1 MAEIM
6 KKTGRIL
13 VVDDDTDVLN
23 AARLYLKQHV
33 EKVDVET
40 NPKLVPSLMKEYDY
54 DAILLDM
61 NFTEDVSSGEEGFT
75 WLEKIL
81 EIDPA
86 MAVVLITAYGDVEKA
101 VQAVKMGASDFVLKP
116 WQNEKLLATVT
127 SAMNLSQSKRDSQ
140 RLKTQNAAL
149 KADMEQPY
157 QNIIGESRVMEQVFQ
172 TIEKVA
178 KTDANVLITGENGTG
193 KELVARALHRRS
205 NRSENA
211 FISVDM
217 GALPESLFE
226 SELFGHEKGAFTDAK
241 ESRAGRF
248 EIANG
253 GTLFLDEIGNIPLQL
268 QPKLLSAIQTHEI
281 RKIGSN
287 KTTKIDIRLICA
299 TNENINEM
307 VKNHDFRQDLLYRI
321 NTIEIKLPPLR
332 ERVEDVPLL
341 VEHFLKK
348 YRTKYK
354 KQVHGITNQALEHLK
369 NYHWPGNIRELEHA
383 VERAVIM
390 TDEDKLQK
398 GDFLLT
404 SRSENSDQLPVAG
417 LNLEEVEKTV
427 IRKAMEKHE
436 GNISHAAEELGLTRA
451 SLYRR
456 LEKYGL

>member
-1 MAEIM
+1 M

-33 EKVDVET
+33 EKVDVEKT
-40 NPKLVPSLMKEYDY
+40 PKLIPSLMKEYDY

-61 NFTEDVSSGEEGFT
+61 NFHEDVSSGEEGFH

-81 EIDPA
+81 EMDSA

-101 VQAVKMGASDFVLKP
+101 VQAVKKGAADFVLKP

-140 RLKTQNAAL
+140 QLRTQNAAL

-157 QNIIGESRVMEQVFQ
+157 QDIIGTSRAMEQVFQ

-205 NRSENA
+205 NRNENA
-211 FISVDM
+211 FITVDM

-253 GTLFLDEIGNIPLQL
+253 GTLFLDEIGNIPIQL
-268 QPKLLSAIQTHEI
+268 QPKLLSALQTHEI
-281 RKIGSN
+281 RRIGSN
-287 KTTKIDIRLICA
+287 KTAKIDIRLICA
-299 TNENINEM
+299 TNVNLTEM
-307 VKNHDFRQDLLYRI
+307 VEKQEFRQDLLYRI

-332 ERVEDVPLL
+332 ERIEDVPLL
-341 VEHFLKK
+341 VDHFLKK

-354 KQVHGITNQALEHLK
+354 KSIAGITDQAIDHLQD
-369 NYHWPGNIRELEHA
+369 YHWPGNIRELEHA

-390 TDEDKLQK
+390 TDEKEIQK

-404 SRSENSDQLPVAG
+404 SASGHDQKLPVAG

-427 IRKAMEKHE
+427 IRKAMDKHE
-436 GNISHAAEELGLTRA
+436 GNISHAADELGLTRA

>member
-1 MAEIM
+1 M

-33 EKVDVET
+33 EKVDVES
-40 NPKLVPSLMKEYDY
+40 NPKLIPSLMKEYDY

-61 NFTEDVSSGEEGFT
+61 NFHEDVSSGEEGFY

-101 VQAVKMGASDFVLKP
+101 VLAVKTGASDFVLKP

-140 RLKTQNAAL
+140 KLRTQNAAL

-157 QNIIGESRVMEQVFQ
+157 QNIIGKSRAMEQVFQ

-211 FISVDM
+211 FITVDM
-217 GALPESLFE
+217 GALPEGLFE

-248 EIANG
+248 EIAHG
-253 GTLFLDEIGNIPLQL
+253 GTLFLDEVGNIPLQL
-268 QPKLLSAIQTHEI
+268 QPKLLSALQTHEI
-281 RKIGSN
+281 RRIGSN

-299 TNENINEM
+299 TNESLGEM
-307 VKNHDFRQDLLYRI
+307 VEKQEFRQDLLYRI
-321 NTIEIKLPPLR
+321 NTIEIKLPPLW
-332 ERVEDVPLL
+332 ERTEDIPLL
-341 VEHFLKK
+341 AEHFLKQ
-348 YRTKYK
+348 YRSKYK
-354 KQVHGITNQALEHLK
+354 KEIKGITDQALNHLK
-369 NYHWPGNIRELEHA
+369 EYHWPGNIRELEHA

-390 TDEDKLQK
+390 TDEEQLQK

-404 SRSENSDQLPVAG
+404 SVSGNDHKLPVSG

-427 IRKAMEKHE
+427 IRKAMDKHG

>member
-1 MAEIM
+1 M
-6 KKTGRIL
+6 KKNGRIL

-33 EKVDVET
+33 EKVDVES
-40 NPKLVPSLMKEYDY
+40 NPKLIPALMKEYDY

-61 NFTEDVSSGEEGFT
+61 NYHEDVSSGEEGFY
-75 WLEKIL
+75 WLGKIL
-81 EIDPA
+81 EDDPE

-101 VQAVKMGASDFVLKP
+101 VQAVKKGASDFVLKP
-116 WQNEKLLATVT
+116 WQNEKLLTTVT
-127 SAMNLSQSKRDSQ
+127 SAMNLSRSKRDSQ
-140 RLKTQNAAL
+140 RLRTQNAAL

-157 QNIIGESRVMEQVFQ
+157 QNIIGKSRVMEQVFQ

-205 NRSENA
+205 NRNDNA
-211 FISVDM
+211 FITVDM
-217 GALPESLFE
+217 GALSESLFE

-248 EIANG
+248 EIATG
-253 GTLFLDEIGNIPLQL
+253 GTLFLDEIGNLPIQL
-268 QPKLLSAIQTHEI
+268 QPKLLSALQTHEI
-281 RKIGSN
+281 RRIGSN
-287 KTTKIDIRLICA
+287 KMIKIDIRLICA
-299 TNENINEM
+299 TNVALGEM
-307 VKNHDFRQDLLYRI
+307 VEKQDFRQDLLYRI

-332 ERVEDVPLL
+332 ERTEDIPLL
-341 VEHFLKK
+341 AEYFLKK

-354 KQVHGITNQALEHLK
+354 KEIMGVTNQAMDHLK
-369 NYHWPGNIRELEHA
+369 EHHWPGNIRELEHA
-383 VERAVIM
+383 VERAIIM
-390 TDEDKLQK
+390 TDEKHLQK

-404 SRSENSDQLPVAG
+404 SVSGNDHQLPIAG

-427 IRKAMEKHE
+427 IRKALDKHE
-436 GNISHAAEELGLTRA
+436 GNISHAADELGLTRA

-456 LEKYGL
+456 LEKYGI